1 LRVESGETVRRK
13 RAGSNVEAALVA
25 ALGNTVVMQNPDIVG
40 AT

>member
-1 LRVESGETVRRK
+1 LRVESGEWGK

-25 ALGNTVVMQNPDIVG
+25 ALGNRVVMQSPDIVG